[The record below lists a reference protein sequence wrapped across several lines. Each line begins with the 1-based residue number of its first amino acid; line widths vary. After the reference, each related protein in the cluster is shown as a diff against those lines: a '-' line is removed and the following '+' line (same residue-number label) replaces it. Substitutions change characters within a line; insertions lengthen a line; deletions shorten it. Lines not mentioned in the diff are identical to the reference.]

1 MRQRLKSGGTDWMR
15 SWILLIVLFANLAM
29 GGESVPPQGLRVQLP
44 AVIEDGAQV
53 PLRIAFEERFEA
65 GEYLKTV
72 EVQAPLNPEPDVI
85 RFEFLQ
91 AVTPIRLATR
101 IRLSES
107 QPVTIRAQS
116 STGRQWQ
123 TEVQVRVALSG
134 CLTGPV
140 LSDEGVTM
148 HTPRVAM
155 PDAGRAGE
163 VRAQVRHPM
172 ENGFR
177 NGVRDHAIAPNRV
190 QTLSISRASSPLAVV
205 QFHAGTAANPYVSIW
220 LNDSHD
226 LTFSWQDL
234 QGLELHH

>member
-1 MRQRLKSGGTDWMR
+1 MHYWVA
-15 SWILLIVLFANLAM
+15 LLLLLANPAL
-29 GGESVPPQGLRVQLP
+29 GGEPVLMQGLKVQLP

-53 PLRIAFEERFEA
+53 PLRIAFDERLDP
-65 GEYLKTV
+65 GEYLKTIQ
-72 EVQAPLNPEPDVI
+72 VQAPLNPEPDVI

-91 AVTPIRLATR
+91 AVVPIRLATR

-107 QPVTIRAQS
+107 QRVVIRAQS
-116 STGRQWQ
+116 NTGRQWQ

-134 CLTGPV
+134 CLTGPAPAA
-140 LSDEGVTM
+140 ETMTM

-155 PDAGRAGE
+155 PDAGGAGE

-177 NGVRDHAIAPNRV
+177 NGVRDHAITPNRV

-205 QFHAGTAANPYVSIW
+205 QFHAGTASNPYVSFW
-220 LNDSHD
+220 LNDSRD

>member
-1 MRQRLKSGGTDWMR
+1 MR
-15 SWILLIVLFANLAM
+15 SWILLIVLFANLAT
-29 GGESVPPQGLRVQLP
+29 GSESVPPHGLRVQLP

-53 PLRIAFEERFEA
+53 PLRIAFDERLDP
-65 GEYLKTV
+65 GEYLKTIQ
-72 EVQAPLNPEPDVI
+72 VQAPLNPEPDVI
-85 RFEFLQ
+85 SFEFLQ

-134 CLTGPV
+134 CLTGPAP
-140 LSDEGVTM
+140 SDKGMTM
-148 HTPRVAM
+148 HTPRVAI
-155 PDAGRAGE
+155 PGAGQAGE

-177 NGVRDHAIAPNRV
+177 NGVRNHAIAPNRV
-190 QTLSISRASSPLAVV
+190 QTLSISRASSPLVMV

-220 LNDSHD
+220 LNNSHD

-234 QGLELHH
+234 QGRELHR

>member
-1 MRQRLKSGGTDWMR
+1 MRH
-15 SWILLIVLFANLAM
+15 WIALLLLLANPAL
-29 GGESVPPQGLRVQLP
+29 GGEPVLMQGLRVQLP

-53 PLRIAFEERFEA
+53 PLRIAFDQRLDP
-65 GEYLKTV
+65 GEYLKTIQ
-72 EVQAPLNPEPDVI
+72 VQAPLNPEPDVI

-91 AVTPIRLATR
+91 AVVPIRLATR

-107 QPVTIRAQS
+107 QPVVIRAQS
-116 STGRQWQ
+116 NTGRQWQ
-123 TEVQVRVALSG
+123 TEVKVRVALSG
-134 CLTGPV
+134 CLTGPAPAAEV
-140 LSDEGVTM
+140 MTM

-177 NGVRDHAIAPNRV
+177 NGVRDHDITPSRV
-190 QTLSISRASSPLAVV
+190 QTLSISRASSALAVV
-205 QFHAGTAANPYVSIW
+205 RFHAGTAANPYVSLW
-220 LNDSHD
+220 LNDSRD

>member
-1 MRQRLKSGGTDWMR
+1 MPPPLTSGAAESMRR
-15 SWILLIVLFANLAM
+15 WIALMLLLANPALGDEPVLM
-29 GGESVPPQGLRVQLP
+29 QGLKVQLP

-53 PLRIAFEERFEA
+53 PLRIAFDERLDP
-65 GEYLKTV
+65 GEYLKTIQ
-72 EVQAPLNPEPDVI
+72 VQAPLNPEPDVI

-91 AVTPIRLATR
+91 AVVPIRLATR

-107 QPVTIRAQS
+107 QRVVIRAQS
-116 STGRQWQ
+116 NTGRQWQ

-134 CLTGPV
+134 CLTGPAPAA
-140 LSDEGVTM
+140 ETMTM

-155 PDAGRAGE
+155 PDAGGAGE

-177 NGVRDHAIAPNRV
+177 NGVRDHAITPNRV

-205 QFHAGTAANPYVSIW
+205 QFHAGTASNPYVSLW
-220 LNDSHD
+220 LNDSRD

>member
-1 MRQRLKSGGTDWMR
+1 MHYWVA
-15 SWILLIVLFANLAM
+15 LLLLLANPAL
-29 GGESVPPQGLRVQLP
+29 GCESVLMQGLTVRLP

-53 PLRIAFEERFEA
+53 PLRIAFDERLDP
-65 GEYLKTV
+65 GEYLKTIQ
-72 EVQAPLNPEPDVI
+72 VQAPLNPEPDVI

-91 AVTPIRLATR
+91 AVVPIRLATR

-107 QPVTIRAQS
+107 QRVVIRAQS
-116 STGRQWQ
+116 NTGRQWQ

-134 CLTGPV
+134 CLTGPAPAA
-140 LSDEGVTM
+140 ETMTM
-148 HTPRVAM
+148 HTPRVAI
-155 PDAGRAGE
+155 PDAGQAGE

-177 NGVRDHAIAPNRV
+177 NGMRDHDITPSRV

-205 QFHAGTAANPYVSIW
+205 QFYAGTAANPYVSLW
-220 LNDSHD
+220 LNDSRD

>member
-1 MRQRLKSGGTDWMR
+1 MRHWVA
-15 SWILLIVLFANLAM
+15 LLLLLANPAL
-29 GGESVPPQGLRVQLP
+29 GGEPVLMQGLKVQLP

-53 PLRIAFEERFEA
+53 PLRIAFDERLDP
-65 GEYLKTV
+65 GEYLKTIQ
-72 EVQAPLNPEPDVI
+72 VQAPLNPEPDVI

-91 AVTPIRLATR
+91 AVVPIRLATR

-107 QPVTIRAQS
+107 QRVVIRAQS
-116 STGRQWQ
+116 NTGRQWQ

-134 CLTGPV
+134 CLTGPAPAA
-140 LSDEGVTM
+140 ETMTM
-148 HTPRVAM
+148 HAPRVAM
-155 PDAGRAGE
+155 PDAGGAGE
-163 VRAQVRHPM
+163 VRVQVRHPM

-177 NGVRDHAIAPNRV
+177 NGVRDHAITPNRV

-205 QFHAGTAANPYVSIW
+205 QFHAGTASNPYVSLW
-220 LNDSHD
+220 LNDSRD

>member
-1 MRQRLKSGGTDWMR
+1 MPPPLTSGAAESMRR
-15 SWILLIVLFANLAM
+15 WIALMLLLANPALGDEPVLM
-29 GGESVPPQGLRVQLP
+29 QGLRVQLP

-53 PLRIAFEERFEA
+53 PLRIAFDQRLDP
-65 GEYLKTV
+65 GEYLKTIQ
-72 EVQAPLNPEPDVI
+72 VQAPLNPEPDVI
-85 RFEFLQ
+85 SFEFLQ
-91 AVTPIRLATR
+91 AVVPIRLATR

-107 QPVTIRAQS
+107 QLVVIRAQS
-116 STGRQWQ
+116 NTGRQWQ

-134 CLTGPV
+134 CLTGPAPAA
-140 LSDEGVTM
+140 ETMTM

-155 PDAGRAGE
+155 PDAGQAGE

-177 NGVRDHAIAPNRV
+177 NGVRDHAITPNRV

-205 QFHAGTAANPYVSIW
+205 QFHAGTASNPYVSIW
-220 LNDSHD
+220 LNDSRD